1 MFHIETISSYQFTL
15 TKKNLETFIIILNKN
30 DMENVSNNDLEDDHY
45 KDETKYRASATKKE
59 QP

>member
-1 MFHIETISSYQFTL
+1 
-15 TKKNLETFIIILNKN
+15 
-30 DMENVSNNDLEDDHY
+30 MENVSNNDDEDDHY